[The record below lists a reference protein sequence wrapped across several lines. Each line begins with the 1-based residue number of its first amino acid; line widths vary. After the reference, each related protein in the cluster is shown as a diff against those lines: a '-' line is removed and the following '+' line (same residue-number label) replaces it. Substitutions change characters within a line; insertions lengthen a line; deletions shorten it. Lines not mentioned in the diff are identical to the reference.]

1 MKYECNPLI
10 DPLGLIDEI
19 FQHNHANSNSNIS
32 NNDMSFGEYQY
43 YEDLLQNDDQFYAN
57 VPILAK
63 ASLGKYHHQ
72 LILILFSYPSILPS
86 FYPLISIFCDLL
98 IIISF
103 MLLKVNC
110 NRTH

>member
-1 MKYECNPLI
+1 MKYDCNPLI

-19 FQHNHANSNSNIS
+19 FQHNLANSNSNIS

-63 ASLGKYHHQ
+63 ASLGKYYHP
-72 LILILFSYPSILPS
+72 LILISSYLLHLFFHHIILL
-86 FYPLISIFCDLL
+86 YQYYAIL
-98 IIISF
+98 
-103 MLLKVNC
+103 
-110 NRTH
+110 

>member
-1 MKYECNPLI
+1 MNISVKYECNPLI

-72 LILILFSYPSILPS
+72 LILILLSIYSPVILSSYIN
-86 FYPLISIFCDLL
+86 IVIF
-98 IIISF
+98 
-103 MLLKVNC
+103 
-110 NRTH
+110 